1 MDGRRDGR
9 TWRWR
14 ARPLAS
20 EKKEN
25 AAETPAARGAT
36 SAAPPSS
43 VPPSIADIQSCLV
56 RPAGRSLGATSPGTS
71 SPPSPSSP
79 LPPPVVRW
87 TPGKAFSPQYNST
100 LSTRGSIHI
109 GTTVGGSSS
118 GRNRAATEAGRPR
131 RGGGADSTAVRA
143 SGSGYWLCEI
153 TDEVNEET
161 VHVGQCKCSVFL
173 PGHAARFFLRT
184 QDWIILH

>member
-1 MDGRRDGR
+1 MAVAG
-9 TWRWR
+9 
-14 ARPLAS
+14 AAAP

-25 AAETPAARGAT
+25 AAETLAARGAT
-36 SAAPPSS
+36 SAAPSS
-43 VPPSIADIQSCLV
+43 VP
-56 RPAGRSLGATSPGTS
+56 S
-71 SPPSPSSP
+71 SPIFRAVWSVQRVGPSEQPPQEHRHPLRPRPPP

-87 TPGKAFSPQYNST
+87 TPGKAFSPQYSST

-143 SGSGYWLCEI
+143 SGLGYWLCEI

-161 VHVGQCKCSVFL
+161 VHVGQCKCSVSL
-173 PGHAARFFLRT
+173 LGHAARFFLRR